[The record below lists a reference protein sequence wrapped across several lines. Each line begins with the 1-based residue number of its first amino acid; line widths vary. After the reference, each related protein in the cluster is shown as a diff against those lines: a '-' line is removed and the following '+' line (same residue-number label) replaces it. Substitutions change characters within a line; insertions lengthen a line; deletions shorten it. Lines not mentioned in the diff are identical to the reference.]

1 MPLRLLVACMVRSF
15 AFTGSWPAVVCEAG
29 TLLYHSVH
37 VPDGTI
43 GRMTRQDLLTA
54 VIADLMREGLR
65 DRSLRDIAAAVGT
78 SHRMLIHYFGSRHGL
93 MSAVVDAVEDDQKR
107 FLESID
113 GEVGDVISAMWRRL
127 RDPQLWPAERLFFE
141 CYARAL
147 HGEEPFARLLPG
159 AVDDW
164 VERAAATTT
173 RPDLP
178 PELVRAHARLGL
190 AVFRGLLLDLVGTGD
205 RAGVDA
211 AFEAYAAL
219 VAQAAATSTPVHA
232 ATRRSRNGRA
242 HASEGME
249 RG

>member
-1 MPLRLLVACMVRSF
+1 MYQL
-15 AFTGSWPAVVCEAG
+15 
-29 TLLYHSVH
+29 VH

-43 GRMTRQDLLTA
+43 GPMTRQALLSA
-54 VIADLMREGLR
+54 VIDDLMREGLR

-78 SHRMLIHYFGSRHGL
+78 SHRMLIHHFGSRYGL
-93 MSAVVDAVEDDQKR
+93 MTAVVEAVEEDQKR

-113 GEVGDVISAMWRRL
+113 GEVGDVISAMWQRL

-147 HGEEPFARLLPG
+147 QGEEPFARILPG
-159 AVDDW
+159 AIDDW
-164 VERAAATTT
+164 LERAAATATT
-173 RPDLP
+173 PNVP

-219 VAQAAATSTPVHA
+219 AAAAAGPLLPVALASARSDHVAASEETQAAS
-232 ATRRSRNGRA
+232 
-242 HASEGME
+242 
-249 RG
+249 